1 MIKEADKEKK
11 EHKGNPRG
19 WEALKIMLQEEGLTG
34 AEIEEARSCFYK
46 GIEILSKLFLSY
58 YLLEENR
65 NNGNFLKK

>member
-11 EHKGNPRG
+11 EDRGNPRG

-34 AEIEEARSCFYK
+34 AEIEEARSSFYK

-58 YLLEENR
+58 YLLEENK